1 MSLSSRCPSLRIPRR
16 PRHSTPPSAPHC
28 PSAQHCPRHIAEDGD
43 HPQHSTA
50 AYFAAR
56 VTAAWIADFRRGP
69 SYPRRILVTSKIRI
83 LIQMLSPPRH
93 TLNNCR
99 IGSPP
104 NCLHKGLRAWT
115 WCLRGT
121 YAKIRGPYQDKS
133 DRVEHLGS
141 QAGRACRAPCLFG
154 SPLHEE
160 AAGST
165 VDRVGNVAS
174 FSAFRCLSLPF
185 AAFRRWFLCMSFTDE
200 AVATKPQRWAHGDWP
215 GSVQLPPPKI
225 VLIRACLYACS
236 ACTDFAL
243 KSAALI

>member
-121 YAKIRGPYQDKS
+121 YAKILWPLSRQIRPSGTS
-133 DRVEHLGS
+133 WL
-141 QAGRACRAPCLFG
+141 AGWP
-154 SPLHEE
+154 
-160 AAGST
+160 
-165 VDRVGNVAS
+165 
-174 FSAFRCLSLPF
+174 SL
-185 AAFRRWFLCMSFTDE
+185 
-200 AVATKPQRWAHGDWP
+200 P
-215 GSVQLPPPKI
+215 GSVPFWKPTTRRSRRI
-225 VLIRACLYACS
+225 YC
-236 ACTDFAL
+236 
-243 KSAALI
+243 